1 MPTGAILTYFTAQQ
15 FSKKSTPFLRVD
27 AQVLLVDAAVKG
39 YNKYLDHQDE
49 TDPQQNEATRN
60 GMLSTFV
67 QFYETSLAME
77 FNDPAVQRRV
87 LSSLVGM
94 VVRVL
99 RQPRPDLAILILQRL
114 LKMDVR
120 EDPSLPDYSEAVRG
134 LSYLAVTESQKLA
147 TYLPNQLFDLYDEL
161 ESTIQHMHA
170 TRNYDEAHRLGFN
183 AFLFIIILK
192 AKDLDE
198 PTRMT
203 KLREMMQESTTVW
216 TNQEFTESAKGFESF
231 LTILGLG
238 PLPEYLYSH
247 NFHKIQDWGDSFLD
261 AEGTSIQANVNDR
274 MEVNDYF
281 LVCENCT
288 DSPSTF
294 LIALPEPS

>member
-1 MPTGAILTYFTAQQ
+1 
-15 FSKKSTPFLRVD
+15 
-27 AQVLLVDAAVKG
+27 VKG
-39 YNKYLDHQDE
+39 YNKYLDHQDDA
-49 TDPQQNEATRN
+49 DPQENEATRN

-67 QFYETSLAME
+67 QFYETTLEME

-114 LKMDVR
+114 LKTDVQD
-120 EDPSLPDYSEAVRG
+120 DPSLPDYSEAVRA

-161 ESTIQHMHA
+161 ESTVQHMHA

-192 AKDLDE
+192 TKDLDE
-198 PTRMT
+198 STRLT
-203 KLREMMQESTTVW
+203 KLRAMMQESVNVW
-216 TNQEFTESAKGFESF
+216 TNQEFTESAQGFESF
-231 LTILGLG
+231 LSILGLG

-247 NFHKIQDWGDSFLD
+247 NFHKIQDWGDNFLD
-261 AEGTSIQANVNDR
+261 AEGTAIQANVNDR
-274 MEVNDYF
+274 MEVGF
-281 LVCENCT
+281 SCLLART
-288 DSPSTF
+288 ALTF
-294 LIALPEPS
+294 LAHPTSRDQNPLNGHF

>member
-1 MPTGAILTYFTAQQ
+1 M
-15 FSKKSTPFLRVD
+15 
-27 AQVLLVDAAVKG
+27 KG
-39 YNKYLDHQDE
+39 YNKYLDHQDDA
-49 TDPQQNEATRN
+49 DPQQNEATRN

-67 QFYETSLAME
+67 QFYETTLAME

-99 RQPRPDLAILILQRL
+99 REPRPDLAILTLQRL
-114 LKMDVR
+114 LNTDVQ
-120 EDPSLPDYSEAVRG
+120 EDPSLPDYSEAARA

-147 TYLPNQLFDLYDEL
+147 TYFPNQLFDLYDEL
-161 ESTIQHMHA
+161 ESTVQHMHA

-192 AKDLDE
+192 TKHLDE
-198 PTRMT
+198 STRLT
-203 KLREMMQESTTVW
+203 KLRAMMQESTNVW

-247 NFHKIQDWGDSFLD
+247 NFHKIQDWGDNFLD
-261 AEGTSIQANVNDR
+261 AEGSAIQANVNDR
-274 MEVNDYF
+274 MEVGISF
-281 LVCENCT
+281 LLMWIGLMV
-288 DSPSTF
+288 
-294 LIALPEPS
+294 IAYSSSRY